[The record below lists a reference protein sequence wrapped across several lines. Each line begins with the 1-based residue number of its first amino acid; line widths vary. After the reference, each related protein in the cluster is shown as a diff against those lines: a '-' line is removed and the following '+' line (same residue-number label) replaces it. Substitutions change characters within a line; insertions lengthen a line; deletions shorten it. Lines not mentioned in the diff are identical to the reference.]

1 MIDCK
6 IIINHTEIRINM
18 EQFIIYSTLSNIAL
32 AYFFRSIHAL
42 CFSIIDAS
50 SRWGSTCRL
59 HCCRSLIKMALE
71 KTPLSDRWNIARY
84 IRASFAIVGNCVL
97 CILHHSK
104 RSKEAMTTTDLFSKS
119 RSQTSFSLTVLRR
132 LLHHR

>member
-1 MIDCK
+1 MTDLYMYRSSLLLVQNSNINVIVKMIDCK
-6 IIINHTEIRINM
+6 IIINHTEMRINM

-50 SRWGSTCRL
+50 SCWGSTCRL
-59 HCCRSLIKMALE
+59 HRCRSWIKMALE
-71 KTPLSDRWNIARY
+71 NTPLSDGADDAGIARY
-84 IRASFAIVGNCVL
+84 IRASFVIVGNCVL

-104 RSKEAMTTTDLFSKS
+104 
-119 RSQTSFSLTVLRR
+119 
-132 LLHHR
+132 